1 MKRLLTLLIFAISL
15 QTYAQLPDAFN
26 YQATIRAESGDL
38 LVNTNVN
45 FKVTIYEGQGV
56 GNTYVESHF
65 VPTDDLG
72 HVNFVV
78 GYGEPLE
85 GSMAEIDWSMGNYWM
100 KVELDTGQGYV
111 DMGDTQ
117 LLSVPYALYA
127 LESGGETGDLQSV
140 LDAGSNAEIVMS
152 DDNLEGL
159 KVMSSGGDNPDR
171 NYNGIQSIISGT
183 DGRNIALSGISN
195 GDSAFRNYGVWGTA
209 TGSSGINGA
218 VLGTANSDV
227 GENRG
232 VWSFAAGT
240 TEGFNYGVTGVAYNS
255 SSVNIAGGFYAEG
268 GEVES
273 PESIGVSARASV
285 ASSQGTNYGI
295 RTSAFGALNNYGIYA
310 SAPTALEGS
319 QNFAG
324 YFAGDVY
331 VDQSGY
337 LKTENQPV
345 ADNDVVNKAYLE
357 SVLQAYDDRLAALEE
372 VVETLQE
379 SGSLLVDQDGNIL
392 LTEEYGEDIWATENV
407 KVVTYRDGT
416 PIPYVANLNDQ
427 FDTSIGHWTYA
438 NGDPSTGEIL
448 YNKQAIMGIWDAD
461 SAGDPSQRKE
471 LAPEGWH
478 VATNEDWNSLISYMT
493 TVFTADFAKEMASTE
508 GWIDANIVDT
518 PGTTSEENNASGFN
532 LKPSGYGIAPG
543 GHLNFGEFSVVWGE
557 IDESNFWGKYFF
569 LANYQTFGG
578 FYDIDSQDFFFSA
591 RFVKGE
597 EEDNNVINL
606 PNNLGLVGS
615 AINDWGSAGPD
626 TPLTYLGN
634 GQYEV
639 NVTFTDGEFKF
650 RENNDWAMN
659 YGDNGADGT
668 LDVNGENIAVTAG
681 DYLVSVNWLD
691 MTYTLQQSEYC
702 GDGIVSVELGEE
714 CDDGNDDPNDGCD
727 GCMIVENDLDGDGY
741 SVAQG
746 DCDDNNANVYPGALE
761 LCDQVDNNCN
771 GGIDENDLG
780 ESFLGDYVL
789 SFVSGGIAAA
799 AYDPIFGDGVTVNL
813 FQGSNDGE
821 RIFNVVTYPGLD
833 FTNAINVPVAFEICG
848 GYNYISVSTSALVG
862 CNGDIM
868 IGGGVTTSFNPG
880 DDSQFQLS
888 FHEDMNGSS
897 CGEQG
902 TTTYIFTKVN

>member
-45 FKVTIYEGQGV
+45 FKVTIFEGQGV
-56 GNTYVESHF
+56 GDSYVESHF
-65 VPTDDLG
+65 VSTDDLG

-78 GYGEPLE
+78 GYGQPLE
-85 GSMAEIDWSMGNYWM
+85 GSMAEIDWSMGNYFM
-100 KVELDTGQGYV
+100 KVELDTGQGFV

-127 LESGGETGDLQSV
+127 MDSGGEAGDLQSV
-140 LDAGSNAEIVMS
+140 LDAGSEAEILLS
-152 DDNLEGL
+152 DDNLAGL
-159 KVMSSGGDNPDR
+159 KVMSTGGNNIDG
-171 NYNGIQSIISGT
+171 NYNGIQSIVSGT
-183 DGRNIALSGISN
+183 NINGRNTALSGIST
-195 GDSAFRNYGVWGTA
+195 GESSFRNYGVWGTGQ
-209 TGSSGINGA
+209 GSTGINSGVVA
-218 VLGTANSDV
+218 TTTGQVGSNYAFWGYANSS
-227 GENRG
+227 E
-232 VWSFAAGT
+232 AL
-240 TEGFNYGVTGVAYNS
+240 
-255 SSVNIAGGFYAEG
+255 NIAGLFQASG
-268 GEVES
+268 GNTAAGE
-273 PESIGVSARASV
+273 
-285 ASSQGTNYGI
+285 NYGI
-295 RTSAFGALNNYGIYA
+295 IAQSNSVVGDGLAGTNFGIQVAASGALNNYGIYA

-331 VDQSGY
+331 VNQSGY
-337 LKTENQPV
+337 LKAENQPV

-372 VVETLQE
+372 VVESLQE

-392 LTEEYGEDIWATENV
+392 LTEEYGEDTWTTENA

-416 PIPYVANLNDQ
+416 PIPYVATMTEA
-427 FDTSIGHWTYA
+427 FDSSIGHWTYA
-438 NGDPSTGEIL
+438 NGDPSSGKIL
-448 YNKQAIMGIWDAD
+448 YNYKAVQGIWDAD

-478 VATNEDWNSLISYMT
+478 VPTHEEWDNFHNLMISIYG
-493 TVFTADFAKEMASTE
+493 AEYAKAVSSQS
-508 GWIDANIVDT
+508 GWIDYAIQNT
-518 PGTTSEENNASGFN
+518 PGTNPEMNNVSGFN
-532 LKPSGYGIAPG
+532 LDPAGYSIVGDPNPIAPG
-543 GHLNFGEFSVVWGE
+543 GISVLWTSEYELNSEAAGYYYVETLSSAPYLSLLAQGDAIPTNQYFLSV
-557 IDESNFWGKYFF
+557 
-569 LANYQTFGG
+569 
-578 FYDIDSQDFFFSA
+578 
-591 RFVKGE
+591 RFVQGE
-597 EEDNNVINL
+597 AEDNNVINL
-606 PNNLGLVGS
+606 PNNLGLVGD
-615 AINDWGSAGPD
+615 AINDWGGSEPD
-626 TPLTYLGN
+626 TPLIYLGN

-691 MTYTLQQSEYC
+691 MTYTLQQNGYC

-714 CDDGNDDPNDGCD
+714 CDDGNNDPNDGCD
-727 GCMIVENDLDGDGY
+727 GCIIVENDLDGDGY

>member
-56 GNTYVESHF
+56 GDTYVESHF

-310 SAPTALEGS
+310 SAPAANEGS

-324 YFAGDVY
+324 YFSGDVY

-337 LKTENQPV
+337 LKAENQPV

-372 VVETLQE
+372 VVESLQE

-392 LTEEYGEDIWATENV
+392 LTEEYGEDIWTTENV

-416 PIPYVANLNDQ
+416 PIPYVATMTEA
-427 FDTSIGHWTYA
+427 FDSSIGHWTYA
-438 NGDPSTGEIL
+438 NGDPSSGKIL
-448 YNKQAIMGIWDAD
+448 YNYKAVQGIWDAD

-478 VATNEDWNSLISYMT
+478 VPTHEEWDNFHNLMISIYG
-493 TVFTADFAKEMASTE
+493 AEYAKAVSSQS
-508 GWIDANIVDT
+508 GWIDYDIQNT
-518 PGTTSEENNASGFN
+518 PGTNPEMNNVSGFN
-532 LKPSGYGIAPG
+532 LDPAG
-543 GHLNFGEFSVVWGE
+543 
-557 IDESNFWGKYFF
+557 FF
-569 LANYQTFGG
+569 LVGDPNPHYGG
-578 FYDIDSQDFFFSA
+578 ISVLWTSEYELNSSVAGYYYVWPIISTIFFCA
-591 RFVKGE
+591 
-597 EEDNNVINL
+597 
-606 PNNLGLVGS
+606 
-615 AINDWGSAGPD
+615 SAGR
-626 TPLTYLGN
+626 GN
-634 GQYEV
+634 F
-639 NVTFTDGEFKF
+639 NKSIFFICK
-650 RENNDWAMN
+650 
-659 YGDNGADGT
+659 
-668 LDVNGENIAVTAG
+668 I
-681 DYLVSVNWLD
+681 
-691 MTYTLQQSEYC
+691 C
-702 GDGIVSVELGEE
+702 
-714 CDDGNDDPNDGCD
+714 
-727 GCMIVENDLDGDGY
+727 
-741 SVAQG
+741 
-746 DCDDNNANVYPGALE
+746 
-761 LCDQVDNNCN
+761 
-771 GGIDENDLG
+771 
-780 ESFLGDYVL
+780 
-789 SFVSGGIAAA
+789 SGGSR
-799 AYDPIFGDGVTVNL
+799 G
-813 FQGSNDGE
+813 
-821 RIFNVVTYPGLD
+821 
-833 FTNAINVPVAFEICG
+833 
-848 GYNYISVSTSALVG
+848 
-862 CNGDIM
+862 
-868 IGGGVTTSFNPG
+868 
-880 DDSQFQLS
+880 
-888 FHEDMNGSS
+888 
-897 CGEQG
+897 
-902 TTTYIFTKVN
+902 